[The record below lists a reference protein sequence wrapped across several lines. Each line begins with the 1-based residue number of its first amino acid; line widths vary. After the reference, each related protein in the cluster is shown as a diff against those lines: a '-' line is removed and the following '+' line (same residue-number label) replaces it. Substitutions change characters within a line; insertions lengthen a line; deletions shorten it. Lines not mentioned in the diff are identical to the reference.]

1 MRPHHIERV
10 LFPADAIAG
19 RVRDLASAIAR
30 SSSEP
35 DICLIGILR
44 GSFVFLADLIRC
56 FHLHRLRP
64 RLDFMLLQSYGRGTE
79 SSGEIRVLRDFDLDI
94 RGRDTLI
101 VDDILDT
108 GRTLAFAADRARERG
123 AARVRTCVLL
133 DKPSRRAVPISA
145 DFAAFTCPDE
155 FVVGYGLDYDSLYRD
170 LPWIAAVTFTDT
182 GPATN
187 AAGDSRP
194 APLKEVPR

>member
-10 LFPADAIAG
+10 LFPEDVIAR
-19 RVRDLASAIAR
+19 RVEELAAAIAR
-30 SSSEP
+30 ATP
-35 DICLIGILR
+35 DPDLCVIGILR

-56 FHLHRLRP
+56 SHRHGLRP
-64 RLDFMLLQSYGRGTE
+64 RLDFMLLHSYGGGTV
-79 SSGEIRVLRDFDLDI
+79 SSGEIRVLRDIDLDV

-108 GRTLAFAADRARERG
+108 GRTLAFAAARARERG

-133 DKPSRRAVPISA
+133 DKPARRAVPITA
-145 DFAAFTCPDE
+145 DFVAFPCPDE

-170 LPWIAAVTFTDT
+170 LPWIAAVTFTDDT
-182 GPATN
+182 RDSTAI
-187 AAGDSRP
+187 AAARSP
-194 APLKEVPR
+194 SEVPP